1 MVAAQTKSIQLFM
14 LQAAILLLLI
24 GHLPNSAAIY
34 PRIIHGEANL
44 LFRFFGSDRSI
55 AFAWIEP
62 ASTADG
68 SDTLMRGMVRGEET
82 RRWQAI
88 YSIRRRGYWPS
99 AALIAMVIATP
110 MSYRRRALALPGA
123 VVPLNLFL
131 MAQLA
136 AVGLCAFGASE
147 PSGPDP
153 GWLRALSIATRFFN
167 SPVPSYA
174 LVFVLWTWLA
184 QPSTGID
191 VRRVADLLTRR
202 AGARSR
208 PRSARGA

>member
-1 MVAAQTKSIQLFM
+1 MQTKSIQLLL

-24 GHLPNSAAIY
+24 GHLPYSASFY
-34 PRIIHGEANL
+34 PRMVHAEANL
-44 LFRFFGSDRSI
+44 LFRSFGSDRSI
-55 AFAWIEP
+55 AFEWIEP
-62 ASTADG
+62 GSTADG

-82 RRWQAI
+82 RRWQAV

-110 MSYRRRALALPGA
+110 MSHRRRALALPGA
-123 VVPLNLFL
+123 ALLLNVFL
-131 MAQLA
+131 MVQLA
-136 AVGLCAFGASE
+136 VFGLCAFGASL

-153 GWLRALSIATRFFN
+153 GWLRALSLATRFFN

-174 LVFVLWTWLA
+174 LVFVLWTLLA

-191 VRRVADLLTRR
+191 LRRFTNPLGRR
-202 AGARSR
+202 PGAR
-208 PRSARGA
+208 

>member
-1 MVAAQTKSIQLFM
+1 VQAKSIQLFL

-34 PRIIHGEANL
+34 PQIVHAEANL
-44 LFRFFGSDRSI
+44 LFRSFGSDRSI

-68 SDTLMRGMVRGEET
+68 SDTRMRGMVRGEEA

-99 AALIAMVIATP
+99 VALIAMLIATP
-110 MSYRRRALALPGA
+110 MSHRRRALALPGA

-131 MAQLA
+131 MAQVA
-136 AVGLCAFGASE
+136 VVGLCAFGATE

-153 GWLRALSIATRFFN
+153 GWLHALSIATRFFN

-174 LVFVLWTWLA
+174 LVFVLWTLLA
-184 QPSTGID
+184 HPSVGID

-202 AGARSR
+202 SGAS
-208 PRSARGA
+208 